1 MKTSKKVWLFL
12 LVVSMVFP
20 LAACGGK
27 KVKTDADSS
36 DSAKVDKPVE
46 ESVEDTVEEEPVE
59 DIYPAFDMGG
69 RTIKVGLWWDY
80 FYTSEHTSIEDDP
93 GMTNAETAQM
103 KLDNVRRLEEKYN
116 VKFEFV
122 NLGWEGIIES
132 INTSILAGTP
142 ECDIY
147 LTDLQFGIPAVLNGF
162 AQDISTFVPD
172 YCDIV
177 NEKIVMNSLD
187 ALGGTY
193 LFQEQGLP
201 VSGIYLGY
209 NKTMIEALGLE
220 DPQELFNKGDWNWD
234 KFAEFA
240 KAGTQDTDGDGN
252 IDVYGYGGV
261 FTDLINGIS
270 RNNGASIATEATE
283 GLSSKESVEVFDFI
297 SKLYNEDKSARPWN
311 EEDWNDNLLAWSD
324 GKTMFWT
331 AQSWLLKQEADS
343 ASAEGS
349 PLAFEYSIVPYP
361 TGPSGDPSKVY
372 SPVAGNWYMIPI
384 GVEKPEQVYQV
395 FEEFANWHQGETEY
409 RDDASWIES
418 CFLFEEDVEM
428 AYKCGE
434 NLTLDLWG
442 SLSGTF
448 DLGGD
453 VFWPVCV
460 TKDTTVL
467 QAIESSKQKLQDDLD
482 STIFFQK

>member
-1 MKTSKKVWLFL
+1 MKTSKRFWLFL
-12 LVVSMVFP
+12 LVGVMVLP
-20 LAACGGK
+20 LAACGKGK
-27 KVKTDADSS
+27 VETDAEIGDT
-36 DSAKVDKPVE
+36 VEVEKPVE
-46 ESVEDTVEEEPVE
+46 EVVEEDPVE
-59 DIYPAFDMGG
+59 DIYPAFDMAG

-122 NLGWEGIIES
+122 NLGWDGIIES

-162 AQDISTFVPD
+162 AQDLDEFVPD
-172 YCDIV
+172 YCDIK
-177 NEKIVMNSLD
+177 NDEITIRALD

-201 VSGIYLGY
+201 VSGMYLGY

-220 DPQELFNKGDWNWD
+220 DPQELYNKGEWTWD
-234 KFAEFA
+234 KFSEFA
-240 KAGTQDTDGDGN
+240 KTATQDTDGDGN
-252 IDVYGYGGV
+252 IDTYGYAGV
-261 FTDLINGIS
+261 FTDLINGLVM
-270 RNNGASIATEATE
+270 NNGGSIAMQANE
-283 GLSSKESVEVFDFI
+283 GLSSKETVEVFDFI
-297 SKLYNEDKSARPWN
+297 NKLYNEDKSAKAWN
-311 EEDWNDNLLAWSD
+311 EEDWNANLLAWAD
-324 GKTMFWT
+324 GKTLFWT
-331 AQSWLLKQEADS
+331 AQAWLLKQEVDVANE
-343 ASAEGS
+343 EGA

-361 TGPSGDPSKVY
+361 AGPSGDKDKIY
-372 SPVAGNWYMIPI
+372 SPVVGNWYMIPI

-395 FEEFANWHQGETEY
+395 FEEFLNWHEGEVEY
-409 RDDASWIES
+409 RDDTSWIES
-418 CFLFEEDVEM
+418 CFLFEEDVEL

-434 NLTLDLWG
+434 NLKMDLWG
-442 SLSGTF
+442 NLSGSF
-448 DLGGD
+448 DLGED
-453 VFWPVCV
+453 VFFPICV
-460 TKDTTVL
+460 TKDSTVL

-482 STIFFQK
+482 STVFFQD